1 MLNAFF
7 ILLMKLVPAFM
18 LITVLATVAVQSG
31 VFESVQ
37 EIMNAEYLAIPTQ
50 Q

>member
-7 ILLMKLVPAFM
+7 ILLMKLLPAIM
-18 LITVLATVAVQSG
+18 LVVVFVTIAVQSG
-31 VFESVQ
+31 AVESIQ
-37 EIMNAEYLAIPTQ
+37 EIVNAEYLAIPQ